1 MSGGQLQDFSVD
13 QAAGAVVLVLGA
25 ISGLL
30 LTIWK
35 SRCECDMNCCY
46 IWRCHR
52 KPPPDNV
59 SEIEEEGEGQKDREV
74 AEKEVKPTSPE
85 VPEIQ
90 LVPPPPPLEDKM
102 TSKAAGAEIP

>member
-52 KPPPDNV
+52 KPPPENV
-59 SEIEEEGEGQKDREV
+59 SEIEEEGEGQK
-74 AEKEVKPTSPE
+74 EKEVKPTSPE
-85 VPEIQ
+85 SRSIPLI
-90 LVPPPPPLEDKM
+90 PPPPPLEDKM
-102 TSKAAGAEIP
+102 TSKAAGEEIP

>member
-52 KPPPDNV
+52 KPPPENV
-59 SEIEEEGEGQKDREV
+59 SEIEEEGEEKQKD
-74 AEKEVKPTSPE
+74 VKPTSPE
-85 VPEIQ
+85 SSIP
-90 LVPPPPPLEDKM
+90 LVPPPPPLEDKIK
-102 TSKAAGAEIP
+102 TRPVGEEIP

>member
-1 MSGGQLQDFSVD
+1 MANIYKNAKVD
-13 QAAGAVVLVLGA
+13 LSTTDNTTVYTAPSDSRA

-52 KPPPDNV
+52 KPPPENV
-59 SEIEEEGEGQKDREV
+59 SEIEEEGEEKQKD
-74 AEKEVKPTSPE
+74 VKPTSPE
-85 VPEIQ
+85 VPEIP

-102 TSKAAGAEIP
+102 KTRAEIP